1 MTIKGGTSQACA
13 VCKFQR
19 RKCHKECPLA
29 PYFPADQPKM
39 FQNAHRLFGV
49 SNITKILK
57 QAPPDLKQEA
67 MQSVIFESNM
77 RAQYPVHGCCW
88 YIRRLLCQLHQVTEE
103 LQHVNTQI
111 AMCRDQVSASASPS
125 HYPPP
130 PELQLGNVHAD
141 AVPTRQSFPGVFVNG
156 ESTKQSI
163 MSQQPYN
170 YEPENTSHVGAAQP
184 NLASLPELL
193 MNYGADV
200 FSYED
205 VPFDTITIDK
215 EESST
220 ESSFS
225 FKNMTHSIEHAS
237 RNDLK
242 NAAAGF
248 SLKSVR

>member
-67 MQSVIFESNM
+67 MQSVVFESNM

-103 LQHVNTQI
+103 LQHVNAQI
-111 AMCRDQVSASASPS
+111 AVCRDHVSASASPS
-125 HYPPP
+125 HYPPQ
-130 PELQLGNVHAD
+130 PELQLGSV
-141 AVPTRQSFPGVFVNG
+141 VPTRQSFPGIFVNG
-156 ESTKQSI
+156 ETTKQSLI
-163 MSQQPYN
+163 SQQPYSN
-170 YEPENTSHVGAAQP
+170 YEPENTGHLAAVQP
-184 NLASLPELL
+184 NSATTLPELL
-193 MNYGADV
+193 MNYGAEV

-225 FKNMTHSIEHAS
+225 LKNMTHSIEHAS

-242 NAAAGF
+242 NAAAGL

>member
-1 MTIKGGTSQACA
+1 MTITGGTSQACA

-88 YIRRLLCQLHQVTEE
+88 YIRRLLCQMHQMTEQLQQLHAQV
-103 LQHVNTQI
+103 
-111 AMCRDQVSASASPS
+111 AMIRDQISASASPS

-130 PELQLGNVHAD
+130 PPAELQLGNVGAD
-141 AVPTRQSFPGVFVNG
+141 AIPTQQSFPDIFG
-156 ESTKQSI
+156 ENTKQSI
-163 MSQQPYN
+163 ISQQPYN
-170 YEPENTSHVGAAQP
+170 HEPQNANHFTAVQP
-184 NLASLPELL
+184 NPATLPELL
-193 MNYGADV
+193 MNYGC
-200 FSYED
+200 
-205 VPFDTITIDK
+205 
-215 EESST
+215 
-220 ESSFS
+220 
-225 FKNMTHSIEHAS
+225 
-237 RNDLK
+237 
-242 NAAAGF
+242 G
-248 SLKSVR
+248 SVQLRGRAVRHDHHR